1 MPKRHDAGTS
11 RGGSNVGTRNT
22 IVECG
27 QVLEEDRWIAWLHVN
42 REEEEQEE
50 EEEEEEK
57 KKEKEKEEKGEEEEK
72 EEEKTKND
80 KVYRRERIADS
91 RIERPP
97 REFLSHDRG

>member
-27 QVLEEDRWIAWLHVN
+27 QVFQEDRWIAWLHVN

-50 EEEEEEK
+50 GEEEEEE
-57 KKEKEKEEKGEEEEK
+57 GEEGEEV
-72 EEEKTKND
+72 EKTKNV
-80 KVYRRERIADS
+80 KVHRRERIADS

-97 REFLSHDRG
+97 RGFLSHSRG

>member
-11 RGGSNVGTRNT
+11 RGGSNVGTRDT

-27 QVLEEDRWIAWLHVN
+27 QVFQENRWIAWLHVN

-50 EEEEEEK
+50 GEEEEEK
-57 KKEKEKEEKGEEEEK
+57 K
-72 EEEKTKND
+72 TKNV
-80 KVYRRERIADS
+80 KVHRRERIADS

-97 REFLSHDRG
+97 RGFLSHGRG

>member
-42 REEEEQEE
+42 REEKEEE

-57 KKEKEKEEKGEEEEK
+57 EEEE
-72 EEEKTKND
+72 EEERHVT
-80 KVYRRERIADS
+80 
-91 RIERPP
+91 
-97 REFLSHDRG
+97 SHCRLFRQQ